1 MNVVLLIIVAAIGA
15 TGFAVA
21 GVWLGRRLLHRRL
34 AGVHYDVLVALFQ
47 TGGTLHAVFLA
58 FLVVAVWQ
66 SYDAARANVA
76 DEASAL
82 TTLYRAST
90 GMDSRAGTELRRLL
104 RAYTGAVIGEEWA
117 IQAETGGASPRA
129 RAASLTMYRLLGQ
142 EDLEVKQN
150 DAIINGAA
158 VQIISQIQSDRNKRT
173 LAAEQS
179 LPAIIWFA
187 AVGSG
192 AIVLAMSFL
201 LFSQQVALQMVL
213 TSVIGSLI
221 ALLLCITFV
230 LSHPF
235 FGPMALQPD
244 PFRHSLEVFDAVD
257 ASPASAEVSMAR

>member
-1 MNVVLLIIVAAIGA
+1 MDVVLLIIVAAIGA
-15 TGFAVA
+15 TGFATA
-21 GVWLGRRLLHRRL
+21 GVWLGRRLLHKRL
-34 AGVHYDVLVALFQ
+34 AGVHHDVLVSLFQ

-76 DEASAL
+76 EEASAL

-104 RAYTGAVIGEEWA
+104 RAYTGAVIEDEWA

-142 EDLEVKQN
+142 EDPNVKQN

-187 AVGSG
+187 AIGSG
-192 AIVLAMSFL
+192 AIVLSMSFL
-201 LFSQQVALQMVL
+201 LFSEQVALQMAL
-213 TSVIGSLI
+213 TSVIGSMI

-244 PFRHSLEVFDAVD
+244 PFRHSLEVFEAVD
-257 ASPASAEVSMAR
+257 ASPSSAEVSMTR